1 MKILNDLNLY
11 SDRQFKEYTNN
22 IGRYTYSNYTD
33 PIVNS
38 VSQMGTGDLAEL
50 ARTLVNLTS
59 IKRRYSMNQEET
71 VGGEINVVILSKADG
86 YIEVNKKSE

>member
-1 MKILNDLNLY
+1 
-11 SDRQFKEYTNN
+11 
-22 IGRYTYSNYTD
+22 
-33 PIVNS
+33 
-38 VSQMGTGDLAEL
+38 MGTGDLAEL